1 MPTFARSHEENLGL
15 LCIIGL
21 KKCGKGLRSL
31 TKIEKDLIVKKV
43 YSGFYQNESYLPG
56 ALCGKHRIILL
67 SWQNDQ
73 IGRPI
78 PYPNNKYDDLAE
90 EMKNLPPLTR
100 GSHKCLCEACHC
112 ARQTI
117 NPKPMKY
124 LVEEVEEVV
133 KDEEFLTCMS
143 CGQSTLR
150 TKTHNCGRATS
161 KRMKAKRLVDQLSPE
176 SLVQLQTEIDKEIG
190 TANKDYKVPT
200 AALAEM
206 MASGMSKNR
215 AIGVGQVINSLP
227 GIAMSPNYRKKLTG
241 LLHQCDDYFE
251 IRRLDLL
258 VKNKNE
264 DEEKESKDVLAEEPV
279 YGVFCKDI
287 PAFVEFILIQRG
299 LTGSK
304 IILKIG
310 LDGGQGFLKVS

>member
-1 MPTFARSHEENLGL
+1 
-15 LCIIGL
+15 
-21 KKCGKGLRSL
+21 
-31 TKIEKDLIVKKV
+31 
-43 YSGFYQNESYLPG
+43 
-56 ALCGKHRIILL
+56 
-67 SWQNDQ
+67 
-73 IGRPI
+73 
-78 PYPNNKYDDLAE
+78 
-90 EMKNLPPLTR
+90 
-100 GSHKCLCEACHC
+100 
-112 ARQTI
+112 
-117 NPKPMKY
+117 
-124 LVEEVEEVV
+124 
-133 KDEEFLTCMS
+133 
-143 CGQSTLR
+143 
-150 TKTHNCGRATS
+150 
-161 KRMKAKRLVDQLSPE
+161 MKAKRLVDQLSPE

-258 VKNKNE
+258 VKTKNE

-279 YGVFCKDI
+279 YGVLCKDI
-287 PAFVEFILIQRG
+287 PAFVEFILIKRG